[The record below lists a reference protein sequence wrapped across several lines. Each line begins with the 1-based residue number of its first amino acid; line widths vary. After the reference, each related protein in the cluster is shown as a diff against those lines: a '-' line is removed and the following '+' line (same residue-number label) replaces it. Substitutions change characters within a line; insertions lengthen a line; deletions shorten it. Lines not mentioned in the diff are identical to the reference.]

1 MDPADPLVRALVG
14 LRTLFGRASGL
25 LIACGLAAYLV
36 DGGAAGALGLPQ
48 VLAAVLWG
56 LALAASVRR
65 RLRLAGGE
73 VPVWIDIEVGALL
86 SVGLEAALLRLDGGL
101 SGRFSPAL
109 YVLSALVAAFAR
121 PVAGLAVVA
130 FVLAL
135 ETALRFY
142 TLEEADTTGFAI
154 HASFLGAFA
163 LLNLALLR
171 AQLARIRV
179 TARERVEA
187 QLVRIKEDAR
197 SYRLLG
203 AAEAPGRE
211 EVRNDRSARASVEEI
226 HQSVHYALD
235 LLRRSLDLHT
245 AVLLWLNDA
254 GTHLRISEL
263 STTSEAIQD
272 APFPAGDGVLGAV
285 LAQRTRVSLRGLKP
299 SYKVP
304 YYAGPCP
311 VRVLAAIPVLEG
323 EAVRGVLAIDRQAD
337 RPLSPH
343 DEEIAAQAARFCL
356 RAIQNERVFLQLE
369 RAKVEQGKLYRAAQA
384 LGTATSEKEVVDA
397 GVRAAREIA
406 SFDLAA
412 VTVFDEAARTHE
424 IVAAKSA
431 DADIDDLVGVRF
443 AHNTGLVSMVVQNR
457 CALPYRGEYDAG
469 QKVVLTKRL
478 PWPALP
484 SLLVLPLLLHE
495 RVLGTLI
502 LGAKRRHAFSEAAR
516 PTLEVLASHLAVS
529 LSNARMVHKLE
540 TMATTDGLTGLLNK
554 RAMLEAAEQKIT
566 AAVRYGRALALLV
579 VDIDFFKKVNDTH
592 GHDVGD
598 LVIRGL
604 GEVLKRQKRTTDVV
618 ARFGGEEFV
627 VLCEQTD
634 ESGAMLLGERIRE
647 ELAKTTFRTP
657 AGGLSVTCSVGFA
670 TYPEAGRGWEAL
682 FKAADEALYISKR
695 SGRNRTTAWRPASPR
710 SAPQARQRAEPNG
723 NAAPQARQRAEPN
736 GNAAPQARQRAE
748 PNGKAARARSEP
760 SEGAGDRL
768 DNAPRRAHG

>member
-1 MDPADPLVRALVG
+1 MDPLVRASLAV
-14 LRTLFGRASGL
+14 RTVLGRGYGL
-25 LIACGLAAYLV
+25 LVACALAAYV
-36 DGGAAGALGLPQ
+36 VYGGVAGALGPPHA
-48 VLAAVLWG
+48 LAAVVWAVV
-56 LALAASVRR
+56 LASCVGRK
-65 RLRLAGGE
+65 LRATGE
-73 VPVWIDIEVGALL
+73 APILSDVSIGALL
-86 SVGLEAALLRLDGGL
+86 AVALEATLLRLDGGL
-101 SGRFSPAL
+101 GGRFSPTL
-109 YVLSALVAAFAR
+109 YVLVALLAAFAR
-121 PVAGLAVVA
+121 PAAGIAVVA
-130 FVLAL
+130 FVLGL
-135 ETALRFY
+135 EAALRFY
-142 TLEEADTTGFAI
+142 TLDEADSGAFVT
-154 HASFLGAFA
+154 HACFVGAFA

-171 AQLARIRV
+171 AELARIRL

-203 AAEAPGRE
+203 AAEATSRDD
-211 EVRNDRSARASVEEI
+211 VRNDRSARASVEEI

-245 AVLLWLNDA
+245 AVLLWLNEA

-263 STTSEAIQD
+263 STVSDAVQD

-285 LAQRTRVSLRGLKP
+285 LAQRTNVSLRGLKP

-304 YYAGPCP
+304 YYSGPCP

-323 EAVRGVLAIDRQAD
+323 DAVRGVLVVDRLPD

-431 DADIDDLVGVRF
+431 DAEIDDLVGVRF
-443 AHNTGLVSMVVQNR
+443 GHNTGLVSMVVQNR
-457 CALPYRGEYDAG
+457 CALPYRGEYEAG
-469 QKVVLTKRL
+469 RQVVLTKRL
-478 PWPALP
+478 PWPKQP
-484 SLLVLPLLLHE
+484 SLLVLPLLMHE

-566 AAVRYGRALALLV
+566 AALRYGRALALLV

-604 GEVLKRQKRTTDVV
+604 GEVLKRHKRTTDVV

-634 ESGAMLLGERIRE
+634 DAGAMLLGERIRE
-647 ELAKTTFRTP
+647 ELAKTTFRAP
-657 AGGLSVTCSVGFA
+657 GGGLSVTCSVGFA
-670 TYPEAGRGWEAL
+670 TLSGAGRSWESL
-682 FKAADEALYISKR
+682 FKAADEALYTSKR
-695 SGRNRTTAWRPASPR
+695 SGRNRTTMWQPASRRPGPQKTDPNTNGPR
-710 SAPQARQRAEPNG
+710 ATGTGR
-723 NAAPQARQRAEPN
+723 
-736 GNAAPQARQRAE
+736 
-748 PNGKAARARSEP
+748 
-760 SEGAGDRL
+760 
-768 DNAPRRAHG
+768 